1 MRRND
6 WNACKNFLMGYE
18 GLWKWG
24 FWRDWER
31 KGKVVGYKSG
41 RKMAKKW
48 TSKKCAEQLWEEN
61 KCVVGTGW
69 HNIQGGNWMC
79 GSFMDGFTNDLFL
92 TISNI
97 WGIYTYIYLDPLAK
111 QSCVICFKL
120 ILNSETL
127 VAYSTGRWKL
137 FGRRVLNLY
146 CVCLQSIQSTWIQSW
161 SELPDTPLWP
171 QALLPPG
178 QSLHQPAM
186 SQGRS
191 CSLLLC
197 PSCSLWL
204 LLSALGC
211 CSQQLLW
218 QQQRAGS
225 AEGRGDR
232 LWWWRCWLWEL
243 VWVVDKSGTH
253 GPCYGSGHANIL
265 FAGWWWC
272 PSWKNSD
279 ATYTCCWGV
288 WRLDFTL
295 GGLVLHLDGW

>member
-1 MRRND
+1 
-6 WNACKNFLMGYE
+6 
-18 GLWKWG
+18 
-24 FWRDWER
+24 
-31 KGKVVGYKSG
+31 
-41 RKMAKKW
+41 
-48 TSKKCAEQLWEEN
+48 
-61 KCVVGTGW
+61 
-69 HNIQGGNWMC
+69 
-79 GSFMDGFTNDLFL
+79 
-92 TISNI
+92 
-97 WGIYTYIYLDPLAK
+97 
-111 QSCVICFKL
+111 
-120 ILNSETL
+120 
-127 VAYSTGRWKL
+127 
-137 FGRRVLNLY
+137 
-146 CVCLQSIQSTWIQSW
+146 
-161 SELPDTPLWP
+161 
-171 QALLPPG
+171 
-178 QSLHQPAM
+178 M

-191 CSLLLC
+191 CSLFLC

-288 WRLDFTL
+288 WRLGFTL
-295 GGLVLHLDGW
+295 GGLVLRLDGWWMCCGISGALWSSNWRQLIAGMACCGWSKLKWQKVILLVLSIPVWGKVQCFN